1 MGVAVM
7 KFTDFLWNSIEGLYG
22 EILQHPFIMGLA
34 DGSLDKGAFRFYVV
48 QDALYLRD
56 FARGLAILAAKAP
69 EAKWLAMFAEHARD
83 TIQVERALHE
93 TFFRNWKLTTE
104 DVYNTP
110 MAPNNLLYTSY
121 LLRVAYERPFYE
133 GMGAFL
139 PCYWI
144 YWEVGKELEKRGS
157 SIELFRRW
165 IETYAS
171 EEYASIVRQV
181 LEAMDRLAQKLT
193 DDQKETVRNHFII
206 TAKLEYLFWDMGFN
220 EQAWT
225 V

>member
-1 MGVAVM
+1 M
-7 KFTDFLWNSIEGLYG
+7 KLTDYLWNSIE
-22 EILQHPFIMGLA
+22 EIYAKILEHPFVRGLT
-34 DGSLDKGAFRFYVV
+34 DGSLSEEAFLFYII

-56 FARGLAILAAKAP
+56 FARGLAILGAKAP
-69 EAKWLAMFAEHARD
+69 EDKWLMMFAEHARD

-93 TFFRNWKLTTE
+93 SFFKDWQLTE
-104 DVYNTP
+104 NEVYTTP

-144 YWEVGKELEKRGS
+144 YGEVGKQLEKKGS
-157 SIELFRRW
+157 PKLLFSRW

-171 EEYASIVRQV
+171 EEFSAIVQQV
-181 LEAMDRLAQKLT
+181 LDVMNHIAQDLT
-193 DDQKETVRNHFII
+193 ENEKEMVRNHFLI
-206 TAKLEYLFWDMGFN
+206 TSKLEYLFWDMGFRQQ
-220 EQAWT
+220 EWEI
-225 V
+225 